1 MFLDRLENG
10 FLLYETA
17 QGFVRAEVSFR
28 QRIYLLWTFRH
39 FRQLSMPLLN
49 SRQREL
55 VSELF
60 RHNAGVVS
68 PSDAS
73 HSEEAW
79 PVIGVIENFV
89 PSMGDVSPI
98 IASPV
103 MVQAGQE
110 KSQEDEARIAEIAP
124 QSVSAFAL
132 PKLAWSRVITAVGA
146 LSLCIV
152 FAGVVHRSHGIT
164 VAQAYDQATSHA
176 VNRVAPSDFRPSL
189 AAPAMVE
196 SLKAAPSWASTSES
210 VSDPVVFKR
219 ASIAVSAPV
228 SKPRIHN
235 HEVRNHEAA
244 SIAVMTVSGEEGRIQ
259 ASRPPIRVVYP
270 IYPKAR
276 VRGGVALTARVDSDG
291 AVRSVRVV
299 SGNRALAA
307 SAVRA
312 VRQWRYRPYLKDGQ
326 AVATETNIFISFIAE
341 DAISMSFPPS
351 LPLGR

>member
-10 FLLYETA
+10 FLLYETPR
-17 QGFVRAEVSFR
+17 GFVRAEVSLR

-55 VSELF
+55 VNELF
-60 RHNAGVVS
+60 RHNEGVVS
-68 PSDAS
+68 PSDPS

-89 PSMGDVSPI
+89 PPAGEITVSDVIEQKPENSNEHEE
-98 IASPV
+98 
-103 MVQAGQE
+103 QTE
-110 KSQEDEARIAEIAP
+110 RIAEMVPLTIP
-124 QSVSAFAL
+124 AFAL
-132 PKLAWSRVITAVGA
+132 PKLAWSRVVSAVGA

-152 FAGVVHRSHGIT
+152 LAVSWHRSHGIP
-164 VAQAYDQATSHA
+164 VAQAYDQPASPE
-176 VNRVAPSDFRPSL
+176 VNPVAP
-189 AAPAMVE
+189 AAPFQPSAIVE
-196 SLKAAPSWASTSES
+196 TSKAVRSSATTSES
-210 VSDPVVFKR
+210 VTAPVTFKR
-219 ASIAVSAPV
+219 ASIAATTPGSARKV
-228 SKPRIHN
+228 RS
-235 HEVRNHEAA
+235 HEVA
-244 SIAVMTVSGEEGRIQ
+244 STAFMTVSGEEAGIQ

-276 VRGGVALTARVDSDG
+276 VRGGVALTARLDSDG
-291 AVRSVRVV
+291 VVRGVRVV

-341 DAISMSFPPS
+341 DAISMTFPPS

>member
-10 FLLYETA
+10 FLLYETQ

-55 VSELF
+55 VNGLF

-68 PSDAS
+68 PADAS

-89 PSMGDVSPI
+89 APAGEI
-98 IASPV
+98 I
-103 MVQAGQE
+103 M
-110 KSQEDEARIAEIAP
+110 SQLVEEQRLEDPEEVEERISEIAP
-124 QSVSAFAL
+124 EPVSVFSL
-132 PKLAWSRVITAVGA
+132 PRLAWSRVVTAVGA

-152 FAGVVHRSHGIT
+152 FAGVVHRSHGMP
-164 VAQAYDQATSHA
+164 VAQAYDQPISHDVTA
-176 VNRVAPSDFRPSL
+176 VAPADLTPPVAPS
-189 AAPAMVE
+189 AIVE
-196 SLKAAPSWASTSES
+196 SSKAALAVASTSES
-210 VSDPVVFKR
+210 ATAPVTLKR
-219 ASIAVSAPV
+219 ASIAATPSIA
-228 SKPRIHN
+228 KQRIRKR
-235 HEVRNHEAA
+235 EVA
-244 SIAVMTVSGEEGRIQ
+244 STAVMTISGEEQSIQ
-259 ASRPPIRVVYP
+259 ASRPPIRAVYP

-276 VRGGVALTARVDSDG
+276 VRGGVALTAWLDSDG

-307 SAVRA
+307 AAVRA
-312 VRQWRYRPYLKDGQ
+312 IRQWRYRPYLKDGQ

-351 LPLGR
+351 MPVGR